1 MKISV
6 KYCGMW
12 NYKPMAVGL
21 AAELLESL
29 NIEIELIEGGKGIFD
44 VKADNRLVF
53 SKYSLNRFP
62 LFGEISE
69 ILKDEPYC
77 MKNE

>member
-1 MKISV
+1 
-6 KYCGMW
+6 
-12 NYKPMAVGL
+12 MAVGL

-77 MKNE
+77 MTNE